1 MTLYEKRTYSIR
13 VGQMAEIIRLYSDE
27 GWPVLE
33 SEGFGKKLVGYFVSD
48 TGRLHQLV
56 HIWRFDS
63 DDDRRAFWKK
73 LYASERFMAVAAKI
87 RPLIDTQEVQLLV
100 SAPWGPK
107 P

>member
-1 MTLYEKRTYSIR
+1 MKIYEQRTYSVR
-13 VGQMAEIIRLYSDE
+13 VGQMAEILRLYSEE

-33 SEGFGKKLVGYFVSD
+33 AEGFGENLVGYFVSD

-56 HIWRFDS
+56 HLWRFES
-63 DDDRRAFWKK
+63 DEARRAFWQR
-73 LYASERFMAVAAKI
+73 LYASERFMAVAAKL

-100 SAPWGPK
+100 SAPWGPQ